1 MGYALRAMSGLRA
14 SVGLAVV
21 FTVAGTA
28 DARVWKDVTGLYTID
43 ADLVGFDDDMV
54 ILQRENKELGSC
66 PIDKLC
72 KEDREYLKSKE
83 ALEIHNGHIDQ
94 TQTWTMSNGLKVVGK
109 IVDYERD
116 EVVIKQMDGKVVVND
131 KPFDGLPEIYQDI
144 LLRVVETSE
153 NKPMPNKKALE
164 DWVNN
169 SPIFR
174 NGKSENYNLEGVVFE
189 LQDGSQYAVPF
200 YLFAKKE
207 QTMLKSGWDAWLA
220 SHKAVPSP
228 PSPATPDPNGGGTA
242 VAPAVGLTGKTGLG
256 ETGSGETG
264 VPKPAQG
271 ITANDGGSD
280 GLPKPAK
287 GFTANLGTDVA
298 TNPLGTGGA
307 TSAKKSATQNYK
319 QDDQAFHL
327 QSLAAAYQRD
337 QQVNQRI
344 AMMNMNMNAIQAGIT
359 SAWEV
364 TLYPNQGN
372 PYPPKWVVT
381 YGRNSLIATQEAL
394 RGNPGYYAGPVRKV
408 SR

>member
-1 MGYALRAMSGLRA
+1 MIMGYALRAMSGLRA

-21 FTVAGTA
+21 FAVAGTA
-28 DARVWKDVTGLYTID
+28 DARVWKDVTGLYTIN

-83 ALEIHNGHIDQ
+83 ALEIHNTHIEQ

-116 EVVIKQMDGKVVVND
+116 EVVIKQENGKVVVNG

-144 LLRVVETSE
+144 LLRVVETSVA
-153 NKPMPNKKALE
+153 KPMPNKQALE
-164 DWVNN
+164 DWVRS
-169 SPIFR
+169 SPLFR
-174 NGKSENYNLEGVVFE
+174 NGNSAKYNLEGVVFE

-200 YLFAKKE
+200 YLFAKQE
-207 QTMLKSGWDAWLA
+207 QTMLKSGWNAWLA
-220 SHKAVPSP
+220 SHKAVPAP
-228 PSPATPDPNGGGTA
+228 PAPEAPETNGNGTA
-242 VAPAVGLTGKTGLG
+242 AIAPAVGLTGKND
-256 ETGSGETG
+256 SGEAG
-264 VPKPAQG
+264 LPKPAEG
-271 ITANDGGSD
+271 IAANDRGAD

-287 GFTANLGTDVA
+287 GFTANLGSDVA
-298 TNPLGTGGA
+298 TNPLGAGRA
-307 TSAKKSATQNYK
+307 NSEKNPVAQNYK

-344 AMMNMNMNAIQAGIT
+344 AMMNMNMNAIQAGII
-359 SAWEV
+359 
-364 TLYPNQGN
+364 
-372 PYPPKWVVT
+372 
-381 YGRNSLIATQEAL
+381 LI
-394 RGNPGYYAGPVRKV
+394 RRSG
-408 SR
+408 S

>member
-1 MGYALRAMSGLRA
+1 MIMGYALRAMSGLRV

-21 FTVAGTA
+21 FAVAGTA
-28 DARVWKDVTGLYTID
+28 DARVWKDITGLYTIN
-43 ADLVGFDDDMV
+43 ADLVGFDNDMV

-66 PIDKLC
+66 PINKLC

-83 ALEIHNGHIDQ
+83 ALEIHNTHIDQ

-116 EVVIKQMDGKVVVND
+116 EVVIKQENGEVVVND
-131 KPFDGLPEIYQDI
+131 KPFGGLPEIYQDI

-153 NKPMPNKKALE
+153 AKPMPNKKALE
-164 DWVNN
+164 DWVRT
-169 SPIFR
+169 SPLFR
-174 NGKSENYNLEGVVFE
+174 NGKSKNYNLEGVVFE

-207 QTMLKSGWDAWLA
+207 QAMLKSGWDAWLA
-220 SHKAVPSP
+220 SHTTVPTP
-228 PSPATPDPNGGGTA
+228 PTPATPETNGGGTA
-242 VAPAVGLTGKTGLG
+242 VAPAVGLTGKGG
-256 ETGSGETG
+256 PAEAG

-271 ITANDGGSD
+271 ITANDAGAD
-280 GLPKPAK
+280 GLPKPAT
-287 GFTANLGTDVA
+287 GFTANLGNDVA
-298 TNPLGTGGA
+298 TNPLGAGEA
-307 TSAKKSATQNYK
+307 NSEKKPVAQNYK

-394 RGNPGYYAGPVRKV
+394 RGNPGYYAGPVRKI

>member
-21 FTVAGTA
+21 FAVAGTA
-28 DARVWKDVTGLYTID
+28 DARVWKDVTGLYTIN

-83 ALEIHNGHIDQ
+83 ALEIHNTHIEQ

-116 EVVIKQMDGKVVVND
+116 EVVIKQENGKVVVNG

-144 LLRVVETSE
+144 LLRVVETSVA
-153 NKPMPNKKALE
+153 KPMPNKQALE
-164 DWVNN
+164 DWVRS
-169 SPIFR
+169 SPLFR
-174 NGKSENYNLEGVVFE
+174 NGNSAKYNLEGVVFE

-200 YLFAKKE
+200 YLFAKQE
-207 QTMLKSGWDAWLA
+207 QTMLKSGWNAWLA
-220 SHKAVPSP
+220 SHKAVPTP
-228 PSPATPDPNGGGTA
+228 PAPETPETNGNGTA
-242 VAPAVGLTGKTGLG
+242 AIAPAVGLTGKND
-256 ETGSGETG
+256 SGEAG
-264 VPKPAQG
+264 LPKPAEG
-271 ITANDGGSD
+271 IAANDRGAD

-287 GFTANLGTDVA
+287 GFTANLGSDVA
-298 TNPLGTGGA
+298 TNPLGAGRA
-307 TSAKKSATQNYK
+307 NSEKNPVAQNYK

-394 RGNPGYYAGPVRKV
+394 RSNPGYRAGPVRKV

>member
-1 MGYALRAMSGLRA
+1 MGYALRAMSGLPA
-14 SVGLAVV
+14 SVGLAVAL
-21 FTVAGTA
+21 TVAGTA
-28 DARVWKDVTGLYTID
+28 EARIWKDVTGLYTIN

-83 ALEIHNGHIDQ
+83 ALEIHNSHLDQ

-116 EVVIKQMDGKVVVND
+116 EVVIKQQDGKVVVNG

-144 LLRVVETSE
+144 LLRVIEISETR
-153 NKPMPNKKALE
+153 PMPNKKALE
-164 DWVNN
+164 DWVST

-207 QTMLKSGWDAWLA
+207 QEMLKSGWDAWLA
-220 SHKAVPSP
+220 SHTAVPAP
-228 PSPATPDPNGGGTA
+228 PAPAAPGTNGGAT
-242 VAPAVGLTGKTGLG
+242 VAPAVGLTGKG
-256 ETGSGETG
+256 GSGEVG
-264 VPKPAQG
+264 LPKPAEG
-271 ITANDGGSD
+271 VTPRGDAGD

-287 GFTANLGTDVA
+287 GFTADLSNDVDK
-298 TNPLGTGGA
+298 NPLGAGGA
-307 TSAKKSATQNYK
+307 KVSQNSANQNYK
-319 QDDQAFHL
+319 RDDQAFHL

-344 AMMNMNMNAIQAGIT
+344 AMMNLNMQAIQAGIT

-364 TLYPNQGN
+364 TLYPNAGN

-394 RGNPGYYAGPVRKV
+394 RGNPGYYAGPVRKI

>member
-28 DARVWKDVTGLYTID
+28 DARVWKDVTGLYTIN

-72 KEDREYLKSKE
+72 KEDREYLKTKE

-116 EVVIKQMDGKVVVND
+116 EVVIKQEDGKVVVND

-153 NKPMPNKKALE
+153 NKPMPNKKALQ
-164 DWVNN
+164 DWVSS

-228 PSPATPDPNGGGTA
+228 PAPATPETDGGATA
-242 VAPAVGLTGKTGLG
+242 VAPAVGLTGK
-256 ETGSGETG
+256 TGSGETG

-298 TNPLGTGGA
+298 TNPLGSGGA
-307 TSAKKSATQNYK
+307 TSAKKPAAQNYK